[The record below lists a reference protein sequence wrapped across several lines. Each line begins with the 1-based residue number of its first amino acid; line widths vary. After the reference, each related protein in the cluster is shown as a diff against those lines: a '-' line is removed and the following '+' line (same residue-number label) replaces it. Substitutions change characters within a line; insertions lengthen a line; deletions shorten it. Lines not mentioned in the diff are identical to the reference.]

1 MGTLS
6 GSLGAMLGVSAVA
19 CSCVPFLILVVGLP
33 FHHAAA
39 ISLAAVIATSTAVS
53 AATAGRQLINLR
65 LGMVLEVA
73 TAAGGVAGGVTAQ
86 LLPPETLQIMLRAAS
101 RCSVAVAVMRSTE
114 SGPLPPDAEVGR
126 LGGRFTDHH
135 TGQTVNYAVRR
146 LPLSL
151 FASFLAGNLSTL
163 LGIGGGVVK
172 VPVLV
177 TWSGVPM
184 RVAAAT
190 SAFMI
195 GVTATSGAVIYD
207 GHGEMIPALA
217 AAAVLGTQMGSALG
231 LRAAARARARGLRRL
246 LAGVLVVV
254 AILDAGTGG
263 WHERATRA
271 HARPGAHRRHAHQ
284 HRGAGRGT
292 GGDLPA
298 AGLVVTQVLLTVGLL
313 VLLLT
318 PVARVA
324 VSVVGYLGERDW
336 WFVLYTSVVLVL
348 LIASFVAAFA
358 DERLH
363 HAGPLIWKEP
373 AEMSP
378 ARAPGPP
385 FRDRTPGRPWPAP
398 PLTPRRRRCA
408 PAWPLLRRV
417 SRTTATS
424 G

>member
-1 MGTLS
+1 MLGAPPDMDVSPLTALVTLLMGVLS
-6 GSLGAMLGVSAVA
+6 GSLGAMLGVGGGVFL
-19 CSCVPFLILVVGLP
+19 VPFLILVVGLP

-73 TAAGGVAGGVTAQ
+73 TAAGGVTGGVTAQ
-86 LLPPETLQIMLRAAS
+86 LLPPETLQIMFAGVAL
-101 RCSVAVAVMRSTE
+101 SVAVAVMRSTE
-114 SGPLPPDAEVGR
+114 VRPLPPDAEVGR

-195 GVTATSGAVIYD
+195 GVTATSGAVIYY

-231 LRAAARARARGLRRL
+231 LRAAARARAGGLRRL
-246 LAGVLVVV
+246 LAAVLVVV
-254 AILDAGTGG
+254 ASLM
-263 WHERATRA
+263 
-271 HARPGAHRRHAHQ
+271 
-284 HRGAGRGT
+284 
-292 GGDLPA
+292 LY
-298 AGLVVTQVLLTVGLL
+298 
-313 VLLLT
+313 
-318 PVARVA
+318 RVMA
-324 VSVVGYLGERDW
+324 
-336 WFVLYTSVVLVL
+336 
-348 LIASFVAAFA
+348 
-358 DERLH
+358 
-363 HAGPLIWKEP
+363 
-373 AEMSP
+373 
-378 ARAPGPP
+378 
-385 FRDRTPGRPWPAP
+385 
-398 PLTPRRRRCA
+398 
-408 PAWPLLRRV
+408 
-417 SRTTATS
+417 
-424 G
+424 